1 MAAGGEAVTRF
12 ASLAVQGSDTQWY
25 KNVRQNRLIE
35 CARGEAEFR
44 AVPVTAAKLLKAVLE
59 KFREKFGASD
69 VKKYH
74 LKFDVALL
82 VRLKSFPPLI

>member
-1 MAAGGEAVTRF
+1 M
-12 ASLAVQGSDTQWY
+12 
-25 KNVRQNRLIE
+25 
-35 CARGEAEFR
+35 
-44 AVPVTAAKLLKAVLE
+44 TAAKLLKAVLE

-82 VRLKSFPPLI
+82 VRLKSFPPLIWTKVSRIKSRIKKR

>member
-1 MAAGGEAVTRF
+1 M
-12 ASLAVQGSDTQWY
+12 
-25 KNVRQNRLIE
+25 
-35 CARGEAEFR
+35 
-44 AVPVTAAKLLKAVLE
+44 TAAKLLKAVLE

-82 VRLKSFPPLI
+82 VRLKSFPPADLNAGFKN